1 MILKPDKGQGIVLIN
16 KTNYYKSLQ
25 QLFGDRNKFQVL
37 HHDPTLTNS
46 VVIRNYIQ
54 TIYKRS
60 ETNETEIKEMRP
72 KGEQAG
78 REHGLPKIHKKVHRF
93 TKFLTHN

>member
-1 MILKPDKGQGIVLIN
+1 MA
-16 KTNYYKSLQ
+16 
-25 QLFGDRNKFQVL
+25 
-37 HHDPTLTNS
+37 
-46 VVIRNYIQ
+46 IRNCIQ

-78 REHGLPKIHKKVHRF
+78 REQGLPKIHKKVHRF
-93 TKFLTHN
+93 TKILTYN